1 MSIRGILQG
10 SLLQEGHLDRK
21 SPRYERIEIEKNL
34 EKGVGREK
42 RNEKNLV
49 SDLMKGQET
58 AITRRIGITE
68 IVIELETRRGT
79 EVVIAIVTV
88 IVHVI
93 AIEVRI
99 VVVSMIEKGIM
110 GVLVTGTEIG
120 TVTMKLGKQ
129 TMIVGIPVI
138 GIMTMITQKLNMIV
152 AGMVRENEVMIMLEQ
167 MRNEDGMRMIMSTS
181 VLKLNLMIRV
191 MTIMGITKG
200 GDNMITKMLLG
211 IMTVTIIWKK
221 MTTVTIEMPEEGE
234 D

>member
-10 SLLQEGHLDRK
+10 SLLQEGHLDQK

-34 EKGVGREK
+34 EKGAGREK

-68 IVIELETRRGT
+68 IVIEPETRRGT

-152 AGMVRENEVMIMLEQ
+152 TGMVRENEVMIMLEQ

>member
-10 SLLQEGHLDRK
+10 SLLQEGHLDQK

-49 SDLMKGQET
+49 SDPMKGQET

-68 IVIELETRRGT
+68 IVIEPETRRGT

>member
-1 MSIRGILQG
+1 
-10 SLLQEGHLDRK
+10 
-21 SPRYERIEIEKNL
+21 
-34 EKGVGREK
+34 
-42 RNEKNLV
+42 
-49 SDLMKGQET
+49 MKGQET

-68 IVIELETRRGT
+68 IVIEPETRRGT

>member
-10 SLLQEGHLDRK
+10 SLLQEGHLDQK

-68 IVIELETRRGT
+68 IVIEPETRRGT

>member
-10 SLLQEGHLDRK
+10 SLLQEGHLDQK

>member
-68 IVIELETRRGT
+68 IVIEPETRRGT